1 MADGNSLEQQAQSG
15 NMDAQFQLGV
25 QYLYGTNVDKDTSK
39 AAEWF
44 TKAAAQGHVPA
55 IRELGILIASGDGVD
70 PDPEKGAELL
80 GRASDELDPS
90 ANLEVQKYISD
101 SFAHRGYHHDKLW
114 SSQR

>member
-80 GRASDELDPS
+80 GRASPCTT
-90 ANLEVQKYISD
+90 SD
-101 SFAHRGYHHDKLW
+101 SCSRTASEFLRIDRRRSDCSHTLL
-114 SSQR
+114 

>member
-90 ANLEVQKYISD
+90 AMYHLGLMFENGIEYFLSLGTISTL
-101 SFAHRGYHHDKLW
+101 AP
-114 SSQR
+114 Q

>member
-44 TKAAAQGHVPA
+44 TKAAAQGHVPRGRGAAQQGPPRQANADGA
-55 IRELGILIASGDGVD
+55 IGHSGHDPPHMGGMRCSTDSASS
-70 PDPEKGAELL
+70 P
-80 GRASDELDPS
+80 RT
-90 ANLEVQKYISD
+90 
-101 SFAHRGYHHDKLW
+101 
-114 SSQR
+114 